1 MPQIIRPVGNQKTS
15 GVLYGPSGDVLI
27 NLNDDEEKPDR
38 RRLRRFGKIGAR
50 FTGRLATA
58 AVCGLV
64 FATVAVGVGWRMLED
79 RAESSQIGQDFVSDL
94 QTAAED
100 KDLEEW
106 FYGLVAN
113 SGITLER
120 VAEVMADNQQ
130 SDAGEQA
137 QGTDQETETTIVNE
151 EMIATFAERIGDP
164 RYREYFAQTIQNPDT
179 EPEEIADLM
188 FGPID
193 STTDAAG

>member
-1 MPQIIRPVGNQKTS
+1 MPQIIRPVGNQNTS
-15 GVLYGPSGDVLI
+15 GVLYAPSGDILI
-27 NLNDDEEKPDR
+27 DLNDDEKKQDR
-38 RRLRRFGKIGAR
+38 RKLRSVGKISAR
-50 FTGRLATA
+50 FMGHLATA

-64 FATVAVGVGWRMLED
+64 LGAVAAGVGWRMLED
-79 RAESSQIGQDFVSDL
+79 KAESSQIGQDFVSDL
-94 QTAAED
+94 QSAAED

-120 VAEVMADNQQ
+120 VAEVMAENQH
-130 SDAGEQA
+130 SVASELA
-137 QGTDQETETTIVNE
+137 QGTNQETETTIVNE
-151 EMIATFAERIGDP
+151 AMIATFAERIEDP
-164 RYREYFAQTIQNPDT
+164 RYRQYFAETIQNPDT

-193 STTDAAG
+193 TTTDEAG